1 MFIQVLCQSNRS
13 TLNSH
18 ALKVDRKLL
27 NRTYISCEIEELAV
41 LVEAG
46 GPLPAYDLEEQDP
59 EAENVGFDGEETLGS
74 VFRSDV
80 ATERA
85 GRTN

>member
-1 MFIQVLCQSNRS
+1 LQ
-13 TLNSH
+13 
-18 ALKVDRKLL
+18 VDRKLG
-27 NRTYISCEIEELAV
+27 NRTYISCEIEEFAV

-74 VFRSDV
+74 IFRSDV
-80 ATERA
+80 ATKQDE
-85 GRTN
+85 